1 MIIKPKYYGPAI
13 PSTYAITM
21 TAAASGS
28 NGITVADDNDIDF
41 GTGDFAIAE
50 TFAYQQGVAATKAE
64 ENLLLQSQAFDN
76 ASWGNNA
83 AAIVRTANTGV
94 APDGSTTADSWK
106 GDGTSALHYSGQ
118 LITLVSAPVSRL
130 SIYAKADGVNFIQIF
145 AVGGSGYAN
154 FDITAGAGV
163 VGTAAAPFSD
173 LTIQDAGGGWYRCTC
188 LITSSAHNNIY
199 IALSNSATAVR
210 AAASFATSN
219 GVFLWGAQLEQ
230 RSSVTAYTPTT
241 TATITKNVY
250 WLALKY
256 QDGNNYWGYRISSTG
271 LLEFIAAVSGLVK
284 INASSTTALTSAN
297 GQIIE
302 AVFTCSRETAGA
314 AGSGKFYV
322 DGNQFGTS
330 VSIAAATPASISN
343 TGSLYLMGSDAV
355 RNLSNL
361 VRAIIMNFAPTA
373 AEVLDLC
380 TNGIPASWKWGS
392 QTALYTSNFGTDT
405 DGFTPSFGT
414 AAGNI
419 DGIDGVDNV
428 LRYTA
433 TSTGAGRRVQKSLGF
448 TQGLQ
453 YSLTISVNFPVGNT
467 SADSFILCNE
477 SGVALA
483 STTFAQNVTKGAWAS
498 YRFEFVAAVTA
509 LTLRIYTGATASTT
523 ASTDSGDIM
532 YVVGIEQ
539 KRIGA
544 TFAALPETIPTSGA
558 LAWTDSSG
566 NTGGGTLPA
575 AGATKVTIRK

>member
-1 MIIKPKYYGPAI
+1 MIIKPKYYGPQI
-13 PSTYAITM
+13 PSTYAVNM

-28 NGITVADDNDIDF
+28 NGITVADDADIDF

-64 ENLLLQSQAFDN
+64 ENLILQSQAFDN
-76 ASWGNNA
+76 ASWGISA
-83 AAIVRTANTGV
+83 TAIVRTANTGV
-94 APDGSTTADSWK
+94 APDGTTTADSWK
-106 GDGTSALHYSGQ
+106 GDGTTALHYSGQ

-145 AVGGSGYAN
+145 AAGGSGYAN
-154 FDITAGAGV
+154 FDITSGAGV

-173 LTIQDAGGGWYRCTC
+173 LTIQDAGSGWYRCTC

-199 IALSNSATAVR
+199 IALSNSSTALR
-210 AAASFATSN
+210 ASTSFATSN

-230 RSSVTAYTPTT
+230 RSNLTAYTPTT
-241 TATITKNVY
+241 TAAITRNVY

-256 QDGNNYWGYRISSTG
+256 QDGSNYWGYRISSTG

-380 TNGIPASWKWGS
+380 TNGIPAAWKWGS
-392 QTALYTSNFGTDT
+392 QADQAVTSFSNGAGGNAYGTFDTASADGFHAADATGGGIDKRARGGDELIIVAGKKYRVGFAVSLASGQSPTINIRETYTSGNYAASAVNEAPIPAIGYIDFIAAYSGTFQAYFRSTLAT
-405 DGFTPSFGT
+405 DYTVSGFYFK
-414 AAGNI
+414 A
-419 DGIDGVDNV
+419 
-428 LRYTA
+428 
-433 TSTGAGRRVQKSLGF
+433 
-448 TQGLQ
+448 
-453 YSLTISVNFPVGNT
+453 
-467 SADSFILCNE
+467 
-477 SGVALA
+477 
-483 STTFAQNVTKGAWAS
+483 
-498 YRFEFVAAVTA
+498 
-509 LTLRIYTGATASTT
+509 
-523 ASTDSGDIM
+523 
-532 YVVGIEQ
+532 
-539 KRIGA
+539 IGA
-544 TFAALPETIPTSGA
+544 TMALLPDTIPTSSA
-558 LAWTDSSG
+558 TTWSDTSG